1 MIIQYIFIL
10 IIMLLILI
18 NDIIKPFFS
27 YLKKDEFLN
36 FNGILYENLNKK
48 KYRKILI
55 AIFLNFI
62 VFLLILSLILKIKLI
77 PSECVFVIIMGI
89 MFLKKYILKSL
100 KANKQI

>member
-48 KYRKILI
+48 STEK
-55 AIFLNFI
+55 F
-62 VFLLILSLILKIKLI
+62 
-77 PSECVFVIIMGI
+77 
-89 MFLKKYILKSL
+89 
-100 KANKQI
+100 